1 MPVYDDLSAAFLQ
14 RAGPPV
20 YGKFT
25 PVARGRHMMLRFH
38 RRTSTAVRC
47 QTLTAAI
54 ALGLTLTIGIARA
67 QQSHL
72 PDMGSSAARII
83 TPAEQRE
90 YGAMTLAQLRRF
102 DFTLDD
108 PLLSDWLQGV
118 GNRLVASSDANS
130 TPFTFF
136 LLREREINAFAT
148 LGGYV
153 AVNSGLVLTAER
165 EDEVA
170 AVLAHEISHVSQSH
184 VLRAVERAQ
193 RDQLP
198 ILLAMLGAIVV
209 AQKAGGGGN
218 SAGNATMAAIA
229 GAQGLMVQRQLD
241 YSRSNESEAD
251 RVGIRLLARAGYD
264 PNAMAGFFER
274 METAMRANRG
284 GDREQTPD
292 YLLTHPVTGSRIAEA
307 KARAA
312 QMNTMPVV
320 ASVATRDNPLLPPGM
335 RVQVS
340 QRGGSGMFDFA
351 KERMRALTASTP
363 TQAVQEYERLG
374 TQHPLTDAQRYGQ
387 AIARMQAGQYS
398 QADTTLA
405 SLLQKH
411 PDNWW
416 LAVSL
421 AEADNGVGHRADAD
435 SRFSAL
441 LQKMPGNR
449 AIAIAYAQIL
459 NQRGGRAAGQRAV
472 EVLRPL
478 AADGGDD
485 PTYQSA
491 LGRAAEQAGDT
502 IRAGEAYAQAAYL
515 NGNPQRALLQLHTL
529 KRRPD
534 LDYYARTRIDARIT
548 AITPEVL
555 EMRKQGIRDMDAG
568 PNDDKNLWQTFDSLR

>member
-1 MPVYDDLSAAFLQ
+1 MH
-14 RAGPPV
+14 
-20 YGKFT
+20 
-25 PVARGRHMMLRFH
+25 RHLP
-38 RRTSTAVRC
+38 TALALAI
-47 QTLTAAI
+47 TLVVGT
-54 ALGLTLTIGIARA
+54 ARA
-67 QQSHL
+67 QQGHL

-102 DFTLDD
+102 DYTLDD
-108 PLLSDWLQGV
+108 PLLADWLQGI

-170 AVLAHEISHVSQSH
+170 AVLAHEVSHVSQSH

-218 SAGNATMAAIA
+218 SSSNATMAAVA

-312 QMNTMPVV
+312 QMSSAPVV
-320 ASVATRDNPLLPPGM
+320 TNVASRDNPLLPPGV

-340 QRGGSGMFDFA
+340 QRSASGMFDYA
-351 KERMRALTASTP
+351 KERMRALTAATP
-363 TQAVQEYERLG
+363 TQAVQEYERLAAKR
-374 TQHPLTDAQRYGQ
+374 PLGDAQRYGE
-387 AIARMQAGQYS
+387 AVARMAAGQFA
-398 QADTTLA
+398 QANATLA
-405 SLLQKH
+405 PLLQKH

-416 LAVSL
+416 LAVGM
-421 AEADNGVGHRADAD
+421 AEADNGIGHRADAD
-435 SRFSAL
+435 SRLAAL
-441 LQKMPGNR
+441 LHRMPGNR

-459 NQRGGRAAGQRAV
+459 NQRGGRDAGQRAV
-472 EVLRPL
+472 EILRPL

-485 PTYQSA
+485 PTFQST
-491 LGRAAEQAGDT
+491 LGRAAEQAGDA

-515 NGNPQRALLQLHTL
+515 NGNPRRALLQLHTL
-529 KRRPD
+529 KNRPD
-534 LDYYARTRIDARIT
+534 LDYYARTRIDARIA

-555 EMRKQGIRDMDAG
+555 DMRKQGIQDMDAG
-568 PNDDKNLWQTFDSLR
+568 PNEDRNLRQALDSLR

>member
-1 MPVYDDLSAAFLQ
+1 MMACDSVPYSRRMSRVHRHLPTVLA
-14 RAGPPV
+14 
-20 YGKFT
+20 
-25 PVARGRHMMLRFH
+25 VALAL
-38 RRTSTAVRC
+38 AVG
-47 QTLTAAI
+47 A
-54 ALGLTLTIGIARA
+54 ARA
-67 QQSHL
+67 QQARL

-102 DFTLDD
+102 DYTLDD
-108 PLLSDWLQGV
+108 PLLGDWLQGV

-153 AVNSGLVLTAER
+153 AVNSGLILTAER

-170 AVLAHEISHVSQSH
+170 AVLAHEVSHVSQSH

-198 ILLAMLGAIVV
+198 VLLAMLGAIVV

-218 SAGNATMAAIA
+218 SSANATMAAVA
-229 GAQGLMVQRQLD
+229 GAQGLLVQRQLD

-284 GDREQTPD
+284 GDRDQTPD
-292 YLLTHPVTGSRIAEA
+292 YLLTHPVTAVRIAEA

-312 QMNTMPVV
+312 QMSSAPVV
-320 ASVATRDNPLLPPGM
+320 TNVASHDNPLLPPGM
-335 RVQVS
+335 RVQVA
-340 QRGGSGMFDFA
+340 QRGGSGMFDYA
-351 KERMRALTASTP
+351 KERLRALTTTP
-363 TQAVQEYERLG
+363 TQAIQEYDRMA
-374 TQHPLTDAQRYGQ
+374 TRRPLSDAQRYGQ
-387 AIARMQAGQYS
+387 AVARLAAGQYA
-398 QADTTLA
+398 QAGAALGP
-405 SLLQKH
+405 LLQAH

-416 LAVSL
+416 LAVGM
-421 AEADNGVGHRADAD
+421 AEADNGSGHRAEAD
-435 SRFSAL
+435 TRLSAL
-441 LQKMPGNR
+441 LHRMPGNR

-459 NQRGGRAAGQRAV
+459 NQRGGREAGQRAV
-472 EVLRPL
+472 ELLRPL

-485 PTYQSA
+485 PTFQST
-491 LGRAAEQAGDT
+491 LGRAAEQAGDA

-515 NGNPQRALLQLHTL
+515 NGNPRRALLQLHTL
-529 KRRPD
+529 KRRTD
-534 LDYYARTRIDARIT
+534 LDYYARTRIDARIA

-555 EMRKQGIRDMDAG
+555 DMRKQGIQDMDAG
-568 PNDDKNLWQTFDSLR
+568 PNEDRNLRQALDSLR

>member
-1 MPVYDDLSAAFLQ
+1 MQS
-14 RAGPPV
+14 
-20 YGKFT
+20 
-25 PVARGRHMMLRFH
+25 H
-38 RRTSTAVRC
+38 RRISRVRRHLP
-47 QTLTAAI
+47 TAI
-54 ALGLTLTIGIARA
+54 AIGLTLAVGATRA
-67 QQSHL
+67 QQGHL

-102 DFTLDD
+102 DYTLDD
-108 PLLSDWLQGV
+108 PLLGDWLQGV

-130 TPFTFF
+130 MPFTFF

-170 AVLAHEISHVSQSH
+170 AVLAHEVSHVSQSH

-218 SAGNATMAAIA
+218 SASNATMAAVA
-229 GAQGLMVQRQLD
+229 GAQGLLVQRQLD

-292 YLLTHPVTGSRIAEA
+292 YLLTHPVTGTRIAEA

-312 QMNTMPVV
+312 QMSSAPVV
-320 ASVATRDNPLLPPGM
+320 TNIASRDNPLLPPGM

-340 QRGGSGMFDFA
+340 QRAASGIFDFA
-351 KERMRALTASTP
+351 KERMRALTAATP
-363 TQAVQEYERLG
+363 ALAVQEYERMA
-374 TQHPLTDAQRYGQ
+374 TRHPLNDAQRYGQ
-387 AIARMQAGQYS
+387 AVARLAAGQYAPAGTILG
-398 QADTTLA
+398 Q
-405 SLLQKH
+405 LLQKH

-416 LAVSL
+416 LAVGM
-421 AEADNGVGHRADAD
+421 AEADNGLGHRAEAD
-435 SRFSAL
+435 SRLNAL
-441 LQKMPGNR
+441 IQRMPGNR

-459 NQRGGRAAGQRAV
+459 NQRGGRAAGQHAV

-478 AADGGDD
+478 TADGGDD
-485 PTYQSA
+485 PVFQSA
-491 LGRAAEQAGDT
+491 YGRAAEQAGDT

-555 EMRKQGIRDMDAG
+555 EMRKQGIRDMDTG
-568 PNDDKNLWQTFDSLR
+568 PNDDKNLRQTLDSLR